1 MLFFTEFFNQK
12 EFKRNVKERNWLDQ
26 YFYLILFDFVFTP
39 TEEPF
44 KRPRNFSFLT
54 FREISKEIQIW
65 PAQPLSLF
73 WKKKPS
79 HSIKFMMYDKSS
91 NVITSTLFSFHIF
104 KQK

>member
-65 PAQPLSLF
+65 RAQPLSLF
-73 WKKKPS
+73 WKKT
-79 HSIKFMMYDKSS
+79 
-91 NVITSTLFSFHIF
+91 ITFYKIHDVR
-104 KQK
+104 

>member
-1 MLFFTEFFNQK
+1 MLFFTEFFDQK

-26 YFYLILFDFVFTP
+26 YFCFILFDFVFTP

-44 KRPRNFSFLT
+44 KRPRNFSFYT

-73 WKKKPS
+73 WKKTITFYKIHDVREVTKCDHIYTFFLS
-79 HSIKFMMYDKSS
+79 HF
-91 NVITSTLFSFHIF
+91 
-104 KQK
+104 

>member
-1 MLFFTEFFNQK
+1 MSLAIIVKKYMIMLFFTEFFNQK

-26 YFYLILFDFVFTP
+26 YFCFILFDFVFTP

-65 PAQPLSLF
+65 RAQPLSLF
-73 WKKKPS
+73 WKKT
-79 HSIKFMMYDKSS
+79 
-91 NVITSTLFSFHIF
+91 ITFYKIHDVR
-104 KQK
+104 